1 MALQRVTIGFQGS
14 QVLTLKMEDA
24 ALDTLLAALPSGDW
38 HDLSADDGIVRANLS
53 QIVYVKTDRDGSRVG
68 FGA

>member
-24 ALDTLLAALPSGDW
+24 GPR
-38 HDLSADDGIVRANLS
+38 RAPH
-53 QIVYVKTDRDGSRVG
+53 GAVG
-68 FGA
+68 R

>member
-24 ALDTLLAALPSGDW
+24 DLDTLLAALPNGDW
-38 HDLSADDGIVRANLS
+38 HDVTVDDGTVRANLS
-53 QIVYVKTDRDGSRVG
+53 QVVYVKTDRDGSRVG

>member
-14 QVLTLKMEDA
+14 QVLALKLQDA
-24 ALDTLLAALPSGDW
+24 DLDALLQALPAADW
-38 HDLSADDGIVRANLS
+38 HDITVDDGTVRANLA
-53 QIVYVKTDRDGSRVG
+53 QVVYVKTDRDESRVG

>member
-14 QVLTLKMEDA
+14 QVLTLKMQDEDLD
-24 ALDTLLAALPSGDW
+24 ALLGALSSGSW
-38 HDLSADDGIVRANLS
+38 HDLNVDDGTVRANLA
-53 QIVYVKTDRDGSRVG
+53 QVLYVKTDRDGSRVG

>member
-24 ALDTLLAALPSGDW
+24 DLDALLHGALG
-38 HDLSADDGIVRANLS
+38 R
-53 QIVYVKTDRDGSRVG
+53 
-68 FGA
+68 

>member
-24 ALDTLLAALPSGDW
+24 DLDALLAALATGDW
-38 HDLSADDGIVRANLS
+38 HDLSVDDGTVRANLS
-53 QIVYVKTDRDGSRVG
+53 QVVHVKTDRDASRVG

>member
-14 QVLTLKMEDA
+14 QVLALKMQDPDLDA
-24 ALDTLLAALPSGDW
+24 LLQALPGAAW
-38 HDLSADDGIVRANLS
+38 HDIAVDDGTVRANLA
-53 QIVYVKTDRDGSRVG
+53 QVVYVKTDRDESRVG

>member
-14 QVLTLKMEDA
+14 QVLALKMQDSDLDA
-24 ALDTLLAALPSGDW
+24 LLQALAGGAW
-38 HDLSADDGIVRANLS
+38 HDITVDDGTVRANLA
-53 QIVYVKTDRDGSRVG
+53 QVVYVKTDRDESRVG

>member
-14 QVLTLKMEDA
+14 QVLTLKMQDEDLD
-24 ALDTLLAALPSGDW
+24 ALLSALPAAGW
-38 HDLSADDGIVRANLS
+38 HDVASDDGTIRANLA
-53 QIVYVKTDRDGSRVG
+53 QVLYVKTDRDGSRVG

>member
-24 ALDTLLAALPSGDW
+24 DLDALLTALTG
-38 HDLSADDGIVRANLS
+38 R
-53 QIVYVKTDRDGSRVG
+53 
-68 FGA
+68 

>member
-24 ALDTLLAALPSGDW
+24 DLDTLLVALSSGDW
-38 HDLSADDGIVRANLS
+38 HDISVDDGTVRANLS

>member
-24 ALDTLLAALPSGDW
+24 DLDALLGALAAGGW
-38 HDLSADDGIVRANLS
+38 HDLNVDDGTVRANLA
-53 QIVYVKTDRDGSRVG
+53 QVLYVKTDRDGSRVG

>member
-14 QVLTLKMEDA
+14 QVLTLKMDDSDLDA
-24 ALDTLLAALPSGDW
+24 LLEALSAGDW
-38 HDLSADDGIVRANLS
+38 HDVTVDDGTVRANLS
-53 QIVYVKTDRDGSRVG
+53 QVVYVKTDRDGSRVG

>member
-14 QVLTLKMEDA
+14 QVLALRMQDA
-24 ALDTLLAALPSGDW
+24 DLDALLQALAGGAW
-38 HDLSADDGIVRANLS
+38 HDITVDDGTVRANLA
-53 QIVYVKTDRDGSRVG
+53 QVVYVKTDRDESRVG